1 MELPQKTSHPLARE
15 AIGLFPFYET
25 IILKLLEIFFATVC
39 FDHVIKSGS
48 PRSFQSLAIAGRGIG
63 VNIIPHLVKIPSEF
77 VSF

>member
-1 MELPQKTSHPLARE
+1 MELPQKTSHPLASE

-25 IILKLLEIFFATVC
+25 IILKLLEIFFATVF

-48 PRSFQSLAIAGRGIG
+48 PRSFQSLAIKGRGVG
-63 VNIIPHLVKIPSEF
+63 LNIPHLVKIPSEF

>member
-25 IILKLLEIFFATVC
+25 IILKLLEIFFAMVC

-48 PRSFQSLAIAGRGIG
+48 PRSFQSLAIAGRGVG
-63 VNIIPHLVKIPSEF
+63 VNIPHLVNIPSEF

>member
-1 MELPQKTSHPLARE
+1 MELPQKTSYPLARE
-15 AIGLFPFYET
+15 ATGLFPFYET

-39 FDHVIKSGS
+39 FDHVLKSGS
-48 PRSFQSLAIAGRGIG
+48 PHPFKFLAIAGRGIG

>member
-1 MELPQKTSHPLARE
+1 MELPQKISHPLARE

-48 PRSFQSLAIAGRGIG
+48 PRSFQSLAIAGRGVG
-63 VNIIPHLVKIPSEF
+63 VNIPHLVNIPSEF